1 MKQSISA
8 PKLGLTFTGCFL
20 GAGYVSGRETWQFFG
35 RFGPWGWAGLIL
47 AMLILGIFGAMILRL
62 ARRTGLSQL
71 SQLVI
76 PWRSPFLRQAVS
88 VFAMV
93 FLMGVVT
100 IMTAGMGALFEQM
113 WGLPPWACSLFFSA
127 AVAGVALAGLGGMVS
142 AFSLMVPV
150 LTAAT
155 VCFSIAAL
163 FLLPPSPLPAGQAGG
178 NWLASSVTFAAY
190 NIFTTIA
197 ILAPLGRDT
206 EKGVVYR
213 GIPIGSA
220 LLAVVA
226 AAIVAALHHCAA
238 ATALQLPMLEV
249 VAQLSPI
256 FSCLYA
262 LLLLM
267 AMFGTAMSCF
277 LTVVNSLAGY
287 LPPLR
292 RHRVAGTFL
301 AVSLTWCASLLG
313 FGELINLFYPI
324 FGCLSALFLICL
336 AVHFAKVVRAQRLE
350 QRSEPPTGEK
360 AST

>member
-35 RFGPWGWAGLIL
+35 RFGAWGWAGLVL

-62 ARRTGLSQL
+62 ARRTGLDQL
-71 SQLVI
+71 SALVI
-76 PWRSPFLRQAVS
+76 PWRSPFLHQAVS
-88 VFAMV
+88 IFSIV

-127 AVAGVALAGLGGMVS
+127 AVAAVALAGLGGMVS

-163 FLLPPSPLPAGQAGG
+163 FLLPASPAPAVQAGG
-178 NWLASSVTFAAY
+178 NWLASAVTFAAY

-206 EKGVVYR
+206 EKKTVYC

-220 LLAVVA
+220 LLTVVA

-238 ATALQLPMLEV
+238 ATDLQLPMLEV

-256 FSCLYA
+256 FSYFYA

-277 LTVVNSLAGY
+277 LTSVTNLSAY

-292 RHRVAGTFL
+292 RHRVPGTFL
-301 AVSLTWCASLLG
+301 AVAVTWCASLLG
-313 FGELINLFYPI
+313 FGDLINLFYPI

-336 AVHFAKVVRAQRLE
+336 AIHFVRVVRAQRLE
-350 QRSEPPTGEK
+350 KQAGQPTGEK